1 MAARKGK
8 GRQAVRNN
16 SGGFPAWGWA
26 IVGIA
31 VGALL
36 MFAMRGKLPM
46 GGRAGDAPQPNAQAT
61 AQHGSDA
68 GAVEPA
74 SADSAPAAPKKPQFD
89 FYSVLSEKE
98 VRIPDAEI
106 SAQARAEQQKQ
117 AAAQQAQAQAQAAQ
131 QAQQQAAAQRAAAAN
146 APAAVTENVTAAP
159 AAAVAPPAA
168 GGGGYLLQVG
178 AFPSASDAESLKA
191 KLALQGFVANV
202 ASVNVNGQTYNRVRL
217 GPFKSA
223 TELES
228 TKQRLSS
235 AGFNAIAL
243 KEGR

>member
-68 GAVEPA
+68 GAVEPTA
-74 SADSAPAAPKKPQFD
+74 SESAAAPKKPQFD

-117 AAAQQAQAQAQAAQ
+117 AAAQQAQAAQAAQ

-159 AAAVAPPAA
+159 AAVPPPAT

-178 AFPSASDAESLKA
+178 AFPSATDAESLKA

-202 ASVNVNGQTYNRVRL
+202 PSVNVNGQTYNRVRL